1 MNLEIKMNPPDPSG
15 QHEEFG
21 GWVREHG
28 RAVRG
33 YLLAQLGRPDLA
45 EELAQEVFLRA
56 WQARGR
62 YQEQGSLRAYL
73 VRIAD
78 RLVCD
83 LARRNG
89 RERTARQTASQQDH
103 LIQTDPA
110 ELVMAQEAC
119 QLLRLA
125 LEELSAAQRR
135 VLLLR
140 YYGQMSFAQI
150 AQTMG
155 VPLNTVLSHCHR
167 GLEKLRKI
175 FQQKMPKE
183 WP

>member
-1 MNLEIKMNPPDPSG
+1 MHIPAEPANDQERF
-15 QHEEFG
+15 E

-33 YLLAQLGRPDLA
+33 YLLALVRRADLA
-45 EELAQEVFLRA
+45 DELAQEVFLRA
-56 WQARGR
+56 WQARNR
-62 YQEQGSLRAYL
+62 YQEKGTLRAYL

-89 RERTARQTASQQDH
+89 RDPPETSWADQDWNS
-103 LIQTDPA
+103 ICPAKPDSDPVA
-110 ELVMAQEAC
+110 AAMVREAIGEVH
-119 QLLRLA
+119 RA
-125 LEELSAAQRR
+125 LEHLSAAQRR

-140 YYGQMSFAQI
+140 YYGQMSFAEI
-150 AQTMG
+150 AHIMEI
-155 VPLNTVLSHCHR
+155 PFNTVLSHCHR

-175 FQQKMPKE
+175 LGEKMP
-183 WP
+183 

>member
-1 MNLEIKMNPPDPSG
+1 MQVPPEPAS
-15 QHEEFG
+15 HEERFE

-33 YLLAQLGRPDLA
+33 YLLAQLRRADLA
-45 EELAQEVFLRA
+45 DELAQEVFLRA
-56 WQARGR
+56 WQARNR
-62 YQEQGSLRAYL
+62 YQDQGSLRAYL

-89 RERTARQTASQQDH
+89 RDKTVSEQDWTVQQPAKADC
-103 LIQTDPA
+103 DPVVA
-110 ELVMAQEAC
+110 AMAQEAAQQVHRALD
-119 QLLRLA
+119 QL
-125 LEELSAAQRR
+125 SPAQRR

-140 YYGQMSFAQI
+140 YYGQMSFSEI
-150 AQTMG
+150 AQTME

-175 FQQKMPKE
+175 LGEKLF
-183 WP
+183 